1 MRALIACLLLALVA
15 ASARAADGDGAI
27 APAEREQV
35 LVLLSLPPAHFRPD
49 GNYTAGYADA
59 AGSATRRRIAAAL
72 ARSNG
77 LTLATDWPLP
87 LLGLDCYVMDVP
99 ASQRVDDVAL
109 RLARDPRVTWAQPM
123 NVFHS
128 LGHDDPLFSLQPAAR
143 EWRLEELHAAATG
156 RDVRV
161 AVIDSG
167 LQLDHPDL
175 AGQVMASANFV
186 GDADGRAEIHGTAVA
201 GIIAARADNH
211 VGIAGVAP
219 RARILA
225 LRACRQATAADT
237 SCTTLSLAAALH
249 AAIDR
254 GAQVI
259 NMSLG
264 GPADRLIERLVEAAL
279 ERGIDVVAAADRA
292 LPHGGFP
299 AALHGVIAVVDETPG
314 AAPAGMVSAPGT
326 DIPATLP
333 GSRWAT
339 VSGASYA
346 AAHVSGL
353 LALMLDA
360 RATANGARA
369 PLAQALVTR
378 ADGRVDACASLL
390 RAGAPRACASA
401 AELAAITRP

>member
-1 MRALIACLLLALVA
+1 
-15 ASARAADGDGAI
+15 
-27 APAEREQV
+27 
-35 LVLLSLPPAHFRPD
+35 
-49 GNYTAGYADA
+49 
-59 AGSATRRRIAAAL
+59 
-72 ARSNG
+72 
-77 LTLATDWPLP
+77 
-87 LLGLDCYVMDVP
+87 
-99 ASQRVDDVAL
+99 
-109 RLARDPRVTWAQPM
+109 
-123 NVFHS
+123 
-128 LGHDDPLFSLQPAAR
+128 
-143 EWRLEELHAAATG
+143 
-156 RDVRV
+156 
-161 AVIDSG
+161 
-167 LQLDHPDL
+167 
-175 AGQVMASANFV
+175 
-186 GDADGRAEIHGTAVA
+186 
-201 GIIAARADNH
+201 
-211 VGIAGVAP
+211 
-219 RARILA
+219 

-353 LALMLDA
+353 LALMLEA
-360 RATANGARA
+360 QEGASRSGVSATR
-369 PLAQALVTR
+369 ALVLR
-378 ADGRVDACASLL
+378 ADGRIDVCASML
-390 RAGAPRACASA
+390 RAGARQACASG
-401 AELAAITRP
+401 AELATAIARP